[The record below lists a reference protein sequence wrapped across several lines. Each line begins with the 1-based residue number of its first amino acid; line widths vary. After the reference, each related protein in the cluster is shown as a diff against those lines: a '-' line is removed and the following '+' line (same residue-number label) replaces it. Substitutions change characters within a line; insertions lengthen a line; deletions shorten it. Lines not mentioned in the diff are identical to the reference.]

1 MVPVIRPS
9 DRNMSLIRHIGAL
22 RTLSFTV
29 GVMLG
34 LVSAVYAQSG
44 TDDQLPAHRS
54 GPQLALDQWPT
65 VTDHRRQPT
74 AAEIE
79 RRMRERDTA
88 PGTPQLHD
96 EDHEVQQLY
105 DEIMRQTDPAF
116 RP

>member
-1 MVPVIRPS
+1 
-9 DRNMSLIRHIGAL
+9 MSLIRRL
-22 RTLSFTV
+22 RTLRILSFTV
-29 GVMLG
+29 GVMSGLG
-34 LVSAVYAQSG
+34 SATYPQSSA
-44 TDDQLPAHRS
+44 DNQLPAHGP
-54 GPQLALDQWPT
+54 GPQLAFDQWPT

-74 AAEIE
+74 AAEID

>member
-1 MVPVIRPS
+1 
-9 DRNMSLIRHIGAL
+9 MSLIRHIGAL

-44 TDDQLPAHRS
+44 TDGQLPAHRP
-54 GPQLALDQWPT
+54 GPQLALDRRPT

-74 AAEIE
+74 AAEID
-79 RRMRERDTA
+79 RRMRGRDTA
-88 PGTPQLHD
+88 PGAPQLPD
-96 EDHEVQQLY
+96 DDYKVQQLY
-105 DEIMRQTDPAF
+105 EANMRQTDPAL